1 MFDIEVIERPAAAVA
16 ALEPIRG
23 QLLAALR
30 EPASAASLATRL
42 GLKRQR
48 LNYHLHALEEH
59 GLVEVADTRLWGGL
73 KERLMV
79 ASASAYVVSPS
90 AFGPLAADPALARD
104 RLSASYLIALGAR
117 IVREVGH
124 LWRRARAAG
133 KNLATLS
140 IDTEV
145 RFASPADRAAF
156 TQELTRA
163 VTELAGRYHN
173 AGAPGGRAHRLVLVA
188 YPLPI
193 NGEEV

>member
-1 MFDIEVIERPAAAVA
+1 MLDIEVIERPAAAVA

-23 QLLAALR
+23 QLLAELR

-48 LNYHLHALEEH
+48 LNYHLHSLEEQ

-79 ASASAYVVSPS
+79 ASASAYVVSPG
-90 AFGPLAADPALARD
+90 ALGPLAADPAFTKD

-117 IVREVGH
+117 IVREVGD

-140 IDTEV
+140 IDTEI

-156 TQELTRA
+156 TQELTRT

-173 AGAPGGRAHRLVLVA
+173 AGASGGRAHRLVLVA
-188 YPLPI
+188 YPMPI
-193 NGEEV
+193 KGEEI

>member
-23 QLLAALR
+23 QLLAELR

>member
-23 QLLAALR
+23 QLLAQLR

-156 TQELTRA
+156 TQDLTRA

>member
-1 MFDIEVIERPAAAVA
+1 MFDIEVVERPAAAVA

-23 QLLAALR
+23 QLLAELR

-48 LNYHLHALEEH
+48 LNYHLHALEEP